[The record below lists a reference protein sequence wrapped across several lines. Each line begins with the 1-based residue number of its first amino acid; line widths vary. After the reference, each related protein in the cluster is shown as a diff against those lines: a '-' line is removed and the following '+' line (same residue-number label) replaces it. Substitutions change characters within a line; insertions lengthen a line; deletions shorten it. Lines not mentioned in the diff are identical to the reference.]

1 MDQER
6 FDRIRNAVLCSDKGR
21 GGIGTYKEKT
31 LHAILKDYYAPDKS
45 MQEIPVNGY
54 IVDIFTGEEILE
66 IQTGNFDK
74 MRMKLD
80 KLLMLYPITIIYPVP
95 GIKYLLW
102 IDEETGECSKPRK
115 STVKGS
121 VYRAFYE
128 LYKIKKYLLH
138 PNLTICLPILE
149 IREYRLLNGWS
160 RDRKKGS
167 CRYDRVPER
176 ILDEVYLKGIEDY
189 YNLIPKELAK
199 PFTVKEFGKAVGE
212 RKEVA
217 ARALYFLRNLK
228 VVSRYG
234 KSGREYTYVV
244 NRKKEGESQLYE
256 NYR

>member
-6 FDRIRNAVLCSDKGR
+6 FDRIRNAVLCSDGSR
-21 GGIGTYKEKT
+21 NGIGTYKEKT
-31 LHAILKDYYAPDKS
+31 LHAILKDYYAPDKI
-45 MQEIPVNGY
+45 MQEVPVNGY
-54 IVDIFTGEEILE
+54 VADIFTGDEIIE

-74 MRMKLD
+74 MRSKLD
-80 KLLMLYPITIIYPVP
+80 KLLPFYPITIVYPIS

-115 STVKGS
+115 STIKGS

-128 LYKIKKYLLH
+128 LYKIKSFLLH
-138 PNLTICLPILE
+138 PNLKICIPILE

-176 ILDEVYLKGIEDY
+176 ILDEVYLDGIEDY
-189 YNLIPKELAK
+189 YNLIPKELAE

-212 RKEVA
+212 KKEVA
-217 ARALYFLRNLK
+217 ARVLYLLSILK

-234 KSGREYTYVV
+234 KSGRAYTYIV
-244 NRKKEGESQLYE
+244 NRIKEGESQ
-256 NYR
+256 